1 MKKYFITFICLCA
14 AVNGFAQFSIGAKA
28 GLAVSD
34 FHNAYETKANTG
46 FKAGLSLQ
54 YMFSEWGL
62 QSGVYFKKVGVANSK
77 GYLPSNTSVLPLP
90 VFMETSLE
98 YFEIPLVLVYKY
110 PIAQNVKIG
119 INAGAYLGIG
129 YGGKVIVNL
138 DGLQTA
144 FGINAFDDS
153 LVYGGQY
160 LDNTSFKGA
169 NKVDM
174 GLTGGLGVDIYN
186 VNISA
191 NYDLGLSNV
200 YKEFPID
207 TDMKNIKNRAFW
219 VAIAYHFQL

>member
-1 MKKYFITFICLCA
+1 MKKCFVMLICLCA
-14 AVNGFAQFSIGAKA
+14 TVHGFAQFSIGAKT
-28 GLAVSD
+28 GLVVSD
-34 FHNAYETKANTG
+34 FHNAYETKANAG

-77 GYLPSNTSVLPLP
+77 GYLPSNSNVLPLP
-90 VFMETSLE
+90 VSMETSLE
-98 YFEIPLVLVYKY
+98 YFEIPLALVYKY
-110 PIAQNVKIG
+110 PIDRNVKIG

-138 DGLQTA
+138 DGLQAA
-144 FGINAFDDS
+144 FGINAFDDTF
-153 LVYGGQY
+153 VYGGQY
-160 LDNTSFKGA
+160 INDTSFKRA
-169 NKVDM
+169 NKIDM

-191 NYDLGLSNV
+191 NYDWGLTNV
-200 YKEFPID
+200 YKEYPIFD
-207 TDMKNIKNRAFW
+207 KKKNIKNRAFW

>member
-1 MKKYFITFICLCA
+1 MKKYFITLICLC
-14 AVNGFAQFSIGAKA
+14 VTVHSFAQFSIGAKA

-34 FHNAYETKANTG
+34 FHNAYETKANAG

-54 YMFSEWGL
+54 YMFSQWGL
-62 QSGVYFKKVGVANSK
+62 QSGVYFKKVGVADSK
-77 GYLPSNTSVLPLP
+77 GYLPSNSSALHLP
-90 VFMETSLE
+90 VSMETSLE
-98 YFEIPLVLVYKY
+98 YFEIPLTVVYKY
-110 PIAQNVKIG
+110 PIDQHVKIG
-119 INAGAYLGIG
+119 IHAGAYLGMG
-129 YGGKVIVNL
+129 YGGKVIIRL
-138 DGLQTA
+138 DGLQES
-144 FGINAFDDS
+144 FGISAFDDTF
-153 LVYGGQY
+153 VYGEQY
-160 LDNTSFKGA
+160 FDDTSFKGA

-207 TDMKNIKNRAFW
+207 ADIKNIKNRVFW